1 MQAFSSGARMF
12 LLTKAPCW
20 NSRREEEMG
29 RVKGSGEGAAR
40 EGRTK
45 RAARDST
52 RLIPQMESLLAGRVR
67 DSYFENLGIGR
78 KKCPK
83 VQNLTLVCQMKSFML
98 DKGRWLRA
106 IKSSRKKA
114 NTYNTYLTRSE
125 TNSETI
131 QNPELLKKKKKP
143 LIAHIN
149 FHSELIT
156 SLWGRTWGTFW
167 ITNIAPF
174 FFFTIS
180 DTNVLILMF
189 LSKRPVKITVQL
201 DYYGYQLIIRE
212 ILKLFVVY
220 HWVIRTRGKF

>member
-1 MQAFSSGARMF
+1 
-12 LLTKAPCW
+12 
-20 NSRREEEMG
+20 
-29 RVKGSGEGAAR
+29 
-40 EGRTK
+40 
-45 RAARDST
+45 
-52 RLIPQMESLLAGRVR
+52 MESLLAGRVR

-78 KKCPK
+78 KKCLK
-83 VQNLTLVCQMKSFML
+83 GQKIALVCQMKSFML

-106 IKSSRKKA
+106 IKSVRKKV

-125 TNSETI
+125 TYSETI
-131 QNPELLKKKKKP
+131 QNPELLKKKKP

-201 DYYGYQLIIRE
+201 DYFGYQLIIRE

>member
-67 DSYFENLGIGR
+67 GSYFENLGIGR
-78 KKCPK
+78 KKCLK
-83 VQNLTLVCQMKSFML
+83 VQNQTKKCKTLVCQMKSFML
-98 DKGRWLRA
+98 DKGRWLRT
-106 IKSSRKKA
+106 IKSSRKKG

-125 TNSETI
+125 TYSETI
-131 QNPELLKKKKKP
+131 QNPELLKKKKP

-156 SLWGRTWGTFW
+156 SLWGRIWGTFW

-174 FFFTIS
+174 FFFSSS

-189 LSKRPVKITVQL
+189 L
-201 DYYGYQLIIRE
+201 
-212 ILKLFVVY
+212 
-220 HWVIRTRGKF
+220 

>member
-78 KKCPK
+78 KKCLK
-83 VQNLTLVCQMKSFML
+83 EQNQTKKCKTLVCQMKSFML
-98 DKGRWLRA
+98 DKGRWLRT
-106 IKSSRKKA
+106 IKSSRKKG
-114 NTYNTYLTRSE
+114 NTYNNLTRSE
-125 TNSETI
+125 TYSETI
-131 QNPELLKKKKKP
+131 QNPELLKKKKP

-189 LSKRPVKITVQL
+189 L
-201 DYYGYQLIIRE
+201 
-212 ILKLFVVY
+212 
-220 HWVIRTRGKF
+220 